1 MRDFFV
7 RAIKNITK
15 FGDTDIFPF
24 PIENHVLFDKQ
35 KEAVDLLLDIN
46 QNFTDRLAQFPPT
59 NTNALAPVSYTGFRW
74 ATQLDPIWNAYFL
87 GLVLSI
93 SKEIEDA
100 RIPAKDKISFSYR
113 INSNIHSSE
122 LFDTSFN
129 WRAFMDH
136 SLKTAKQTKFI
147 VTCDISEFYP
157 RLNHH
162 RLDNVL
168 RQLSLKGDQPSKIMA
183 FLKDFSN
190 TYSFGLPVGGPAARI
205 LSELLLDQVD
215 RLLRTQGI
223 EFCRFADDFHLFADS
238 YENAFKA
245 LLYLSERLLRTQGLQ
260 LQKAKTRIM
269 TSEEFIATNPLGRE
283 ITDAPAEVTQPSLE
297 EQSQNLMRLSI
308 RFDPYSSTADE
319 DYEALRAEIG
329 KIDLLF
335 LLKAELTKSRVHISL
350 SKRIISAIKYID
362 EPQRSEAV
370 LSLIQNEDLLYPIY
384 ANVLLVAKTLYE
396 DLREEAREEIIRY
409 VRTLLLTDS
418 HVLQTDL
425 NLCYAVRLLS
435 CKSGSENEEA
445 LHRVFNQSDNSLVRK
460 DVIITMARWRATYW
474 LSNLKANF
482 RTLNPIERR
491 SFLVA
496 SFAMRDEGSHWR
508 SHTKAEFSPFERLV
522 QNWAEERTKNATWN
536 IPL

>member
-1 MRDFFV
+1 MKDYFV
-7 RAIKNITK
+7 RAIQNITK

-35 KEAVDLLLDIN
+35 KEAVDLLLDID
-46 QNFTDRLAQFPPT
+46 QNFADRLAQFPPT
-59 NTNALAPVSYTGFRW
+59 NTNALVPVSYTGFRW

-93 SKEIEDA
+93 SEEIEKA
-100 RIPAKDKISFSYR
+100 RVPAKGKVSFSYR
-113 INSNIHSSE
+113 INPDIRSPE
-122 LFDTSFN
+122 LFDTNYN
-129 WRAFMDH
+129 WRAFMEH
-136 SLKTAKQTKFI
+136 SLERAAQTKFV

-168 RQLSLKGDQPSKIMA
+168 RQLNLKGDQPHKIMD

-205 LSELLLDQVD
+205 LSELLLDQID

-238 YENAFKA
+238 YEDSFRA
-245 LLYLSERLLRTQGLQ
+245 LLYLSERLLKTQGLQ

-269 TSEEFIATNPLGRE
+269 TSEEFIATNPLGKE
-283 ITDAPAEVTQPSLE
+283 TTDAPSDVTQPSLE

-308 RFDPYSSTADE
+308 RFDPYSPTAHE
-319 DYEALRAEIG
+319 DYELLRTEIG

-335 LLKAELTKSRVHISL
+335 LLKAELTKSRIHISL
-350 SKRIISAIKYID
+350 SKRIVSAIKYID
-362 EPQRSEAV
+362 EPQRSDAV
-370 LSLIQNEDLLYPIY
+370 LSLIQNENLLYPIY
-384 ANVLLVAKTLYE
+384 ANVLLVAKTLYD
-396 DLREEAREEIIRY
+396 DLRENIRKEIIRHI
-409 VRTLLLTDS
+409 RTLLLTNS

-425 NLCYAVRLLS
+425 NLSYAVRLLS
-435 CKSGSENEEA
+435 CEAGSENEEA
-445 LHRVFNQSDNSLVRK
+445 LNRAFNQSESSLIRK
-460 DVIITMARWRATYW
+460 DVIMAMAKWRATYW

-482 RTLNPIERR
+482 RTLSPAERR

-496 SFAMRDEGSHWR
+496 SFVMKDEGSHWR
-508 SHTKAEFSPFERLV
+508 SHAKAEFSPFEKLV
-522 QNWAEERTKNATWN
+522 QSWADERTKNATWN